1 MKKILLIAVIVL
13 IALSVIAVLKDQI
26 IKNTVTMATSQ
37 VTGAPA
43 TIDSFSLG
51 IIKQTV
57 TIKGFKLYNPPGFP
71 REIFVDMPA
80 IHVVFVLGD
89 ILRKNIHFKEIEIS
103 LKELVIIKDKDGKLN
118 VDALKVAE
126 EPQKPR
132 EEAAQ
137 KKQPSQQM
145 PLQIDLLKLSIGKIV
160 YKDFSKGETPKI
172 DVYDLGYKQTTYQ
185 NITSAQQLVAL
196 ILSEAMKNTAIKG
209 AKIYAASAILGVGFL
224 PAGVAFTL
232 MGKDSAQNDFD
243 IPFEKVY
250 TVAVDTVKT
259 LGEVKTEDKAS
270 GIIKALID
278 KNDVTVKV
286 QSVTAKTTR
295 VLVQAKRLL
304 LPKPQAAGGVLQHII
319 DKLK

>member
-37 VTGAPA
+37 ITGAPT

-51 IIKQTV
+51 IIQQTV
-57 TIKGFKLYNPPGFP
+57 TVKGFKLYNPPGFP
-71 REIFVDMPA
+71 KEIFVDIPA

-89 ILRKNIHFKEIEIS
+89 ILKKNIHFKEIEIA
-103 LKELVIIKDKDGKLN
+103 LKELVIIKDKEGKLN
-118 VDALKVAE
+118 VDALRVAE
-126 EPQKPR
+126 EPQKPK
-132 EEAAQ
+132 EGTTQE
-137 KKQPSQQM
+137 QPTGQM
-145 PLQIDLLKLSIGKIV
+145 PLQIDLLKLSIGKII
-160 YKDFSKGETPKI
+160 YKDYSKGETPKI
-172 DVYDLGYKQTTYQ
+172 EVYDLGYKQKTYQ

-196 ILSEAMKNTAIKG
+196 ILSEAMKGTAIKG

-232 MGKDSAQNDFD
+232 MGKDSAQNDFN

-250 TVAVDTVKT
+250 AVALNTVKT
-259 LGEVKTEDKAS
+259 LGQVKSEDKNS
-270 GIIKALID
+270 GTIKVLID
-278 KNDVTVKV
+278 KDDVTVKV
-286 QSVTAKTTR
+286 QSVTEKTTR
-295 VLVQAKRLL
+295 VIVQARRLL
-304 LPKPQAAGGVLQHII
+304 LPKPQIAGGVLQQMI

>member
-37 VTGAPA
+37 ITGAPT

-51 IIKQTV
+51 IIQQTV
-57 TIKGFKLYNPPGFP
+57 TVKGFKLYNPPGFP
-71 REIFVDMPA
+71 KEIFVDIPA

-89 ILRKNIHFKEIEIS
+89 ILKKNIHFKEIEIA
-103 LKELVIIKDKDGKLN
+103 LKELVIIKDKEGKLN

-126 EPQKPR
+126 EPQKPK
-132 EEAAQ
+132 EGTTQE
-137 KKQPSQQM
+137 QPTGQM
-145 PLQIDLLKLSIGKIV
+145 PLQIDLLKLSIGKII
-160 YKDFSKGETPKI
+160 YKDYSKGETPKI
-172 DVYDLGYKQTTYQ
+172 EVYDLGYKQKTYQ

-196 ILSEAMKNTAIKG
+196 ILSEAMKGTAIKG

-232 MGKDSAQNDFD
+232 MGKDSAQNDFN
-243 IPFEKVY
+243 IPFEKAY
-250 TVAVDTVKT
+250 TVALNTVKT
-259 LGEVKTEDKAS
+259 LGQVKSEDKNS
-270 GIIKALID
+270 GTIKVLID
-278 KNDVTVKV
+278 KDDVTVKV
-286 QSVTAKTTR
+286 QSVTEKTTR
-295 VLVQAKRLL
+295 VIVQARRLL
-304 LPKPQAAGGVLQHII
+304 LPRPQIAGGVLQQMI

>member
-37 VTGAPA
+37 VTGAPT

-71 REIFVDMPA
+71 REIFVDMPT

-103 LKELVIIKDKDGKLN
+103 LKELVIIKDKDEKLN

-126 EPQKPR
+126 EPQKPK
-132 EEAAQ
+132 EETVQ
-137 KKQPSQQM
+137 KKQPSEQM

-172 DVYDLGYKQTTYQ
+172 DVYDLGYKQKTYQ

-250 TVAVDTVKT
+250 TVAVDTVKS
-259 LGEVKTEDKAS
+259 LGEIKTEDKAS
-270 GIIKALID
+270 GTIKALID
-278 KNDVTVKV
+278 KNDVTVKGENDTGLGPG
-286 QSVTAKTTR
+286 QTPAPAQTSGCR
-295 VLVQAKRLL
+295 RS
-304 LPKPQAAGGVLQHII
+304 PAAHY
-319 DKLK
+319 

>member
-37 VTGAPA
+37 ITGAPT

-51 IIKQTV
+51 IIQQTV
-57 TIKGFKLYNPPGFP
+57 TVKGFKLYNPPGFP
-71 REIFVDMPA
+71 KEIFVDIPA

-89 ILRKNIHFKEIEIS
+89 ILKKNIHFKEIEIA
-103 LKELVIIKDKDGKLN
+103 LKELVIIKDKEGKLN

-126 EPQKPR
+126 EPQKPK
-132 EEAAQ
+132 EGTTQE
-137 KKQPSQQM
+137 QPTGQM
-145 PLQIDLLKLSIGKIV
+145 PLQIDLLKLSIGKII
-160 YKDFSKGETPKI
+160 YKDYSKGETPKI
-172 DVYDLGYKQTTYQ
+172 EVYDLGYKQKTYQ

-196 ILSEAMKNTAIKG
+196 ILSEAMKGTAIKG

-232 MGKDSAQNDFD
+232 MGKDSAQNDFN

-250 TVAVDTVKT
+250 TVALNTVKT
-259 LGEVKTEDKAS
+259 LGQVKSEDKNS
-270 GIIKALID
+270 GTIKVLID
-278 KNDVTVKV
+278 KDDVTVKV
-286 QSVTAKTTR
+286 QSVTEKTTR
-295 VLVQAKRLL
+295 VIVQARRLL
-304 LPKPQAAGGVLQHII
+304 LPRPQIAGGVLQQMI

>member
-37 VTGAPA
+37 ITGAPT

-57 TIKGFKLYNPPGFP
+57 TVKGFKLYNPPGFP
-71 REIFVDMPA
+71 KEIFVDIPA

-89 ILRKNIHFKEIEIS
+89 ILRKNIHFKEMAIS
-103 LKELVIIKDKDGKLN
+103 LKELVIIKDKEGKLN

-126 EPQKPR
+126 EPQKPK
-132 EEAAQ
+132 EETTQ
-137 KKQPSQQM
+137 KQPTGQM
-145 PLQIDLLKLSIGKIV
+145 PLQIDLLKLSIGKII
-160 YKDFSKGETPKI
+160 YKDYSKGETPKI
-172 DVYDLGYKQTTYQ
+172 EVYDLGYKQKTYQ

-196 ILSEAMKNTAIKG
+196 ILSEAMKGTAIKG

-232 MGKDSAQNDFD
+232 MGKDSAQNDFN

-250 TVAVDTVKT
+250 TVALNTVKT
-259 LGEVKTEDKAS
+259 LGQVKSEDKNS
-270 GIIKALID
+270 GTIKILID
-278 KNDVTVKV
+278 KDDVTIKV
-286 QSVTAKTTR
+286 QSVTEKTTR
-295 VLVQAKRLL
+295 VMVQARRLL
-304 LPKPQAAGGVLQHII
+304 LPRPQIAGGVLQQMI

>member
-37 VTGAPA
+37 ITGAPT

-51 IIKQTV
+51 IIRQTV
-57 TIKGFKLYNPPGFP
+57 TVKGFKLYNPPGFP
-71 REIFVDMPA
+71 KEIFVDIPA

-89 ILRKNIHFKEIEIS
+89 IFRKNIHFKEIDIS
-103 LKELVIIKDKDGKLN
+103 LKELVIIKDKEGKLN

-126 EPQKPR
+126 EPQKPK
-132 EEAAQ
+132 EGTTQ
-137 KKQPSQQM
+137 KQPTGQI
-145 PLQIDLLKLSIGKIV
+145 PLQIDLLKLSIGKII
-160 YKDFSKGETPKI
+160 YKDYSKGETPKI
-172 DVYDLGYKQTTYQ
+172 EVYDLGYKQKAYQ

-196 ILSEAMKNTAIKG
+196 ILSEAMKGTAIKG

-232 MGKDSAQNDFD
+232 MGKDSAQNDFN
-243 IPFEKVY
+243 IPFEKTY
-250 TVAVDTVKT
+250 TVALNTVKT
-259 LGEVKTEDKAS
+259 LGQVKSEDKNS
-270 GIIKALID
+270 GTIKVLID
-278 KNDVTVKV
+278 KDDVTVKV
-286 QSVTAKTTR
+286 QSVTEKTTR
-295 VLVQAKRLL
+295 VIVQARRLL
-304 LPKPQAAGGVLQHII
+304 LPRPQIAGGVLQQMI

>member
-26 IKNTVTMATSQ
+26 IKSTVTMAASQ
-37 VTGAPA
+37 VTGAPT

-71 REIFVDMPA
+71 TEIFVDMPT
-80 IHVVFVLGD
+80 IHVAFVLGD

-103 LKELVIIKDKDGKLN
+103 LKELVIIKDKEGKLN

-126 EPQKPR
+126 EPQKPK
-132 EEAAQ
+132 EETAQ
-137 KKQPSQQM
+137 KRPSEQM
-145 PLQIDLLKLSIGKIV
+145 PLQIDLLKLSIGKII
-160 YKDFSKGETPKI
+160 YKDFSKGETPQI
-172 DVYDLGYKQTTYQ
+172 DVYDLGYKQKTYQ

-243 IPFEKVY
+243 IPFDKVY
-250 TVAVDTVKT
+250 AVAADTVKT
-259 LGEVKTEDKAS
+259 LGEIKTEDKAS

-278 KNDVTVKV
+278 KNDVTVRV